1 MMNLQTP
8 GVYLREVEVPQPT
21 RLRMSVTGFVGQ
33 AERGPLNYPQPI
45 VDLGQFRDIFG
56 DLVGYSYLPYSI
68 FGFFLN
74 GGERSYVVRVAH
86 ESARK
91 AKLDK
96 AASPLIGFAAINEGR
111 WGNSASVQIDARGAH
126 DIVLTELA
134 AAVAKGDKKAKFKSI
149 AGLALEDSI
158 TLAHKRDPIREELQ
172 IAGVNPVTREVTFK
186 EAVGNPSGFP
196 VDSGIVGR
204 GFRLIFRF
212 RPSGK
217 LVREEV
223 FDNLSLNP
231 DRPDYFVYVINGD
244 PEESDYVKRIK
255 AGNSIL
261 VRVTDLNFN
270 SPVAFSRPAT
280 LAETKLDNGYGDDDP
295 RKGYDD
301 PAKVK
306 VEHFT
311 GYSQEKYFRPTP
323 ADANEAEKRA
333 ADERLN
339 GLAAFELVNEIGL
352 IAIPDLIIPD
362 FYASIP
368 TAELP
373 KAGIIFAPKRLVS
386 LASEKLPSLKTGQQ
400 EMLKHC
406 ARMGDRS
413 AILDSPRGAETGKD
427 KNKIED
433 WSTNFQLAPTARYG
447 ALYYPWIR
455 EKASD
460 FKGIDLTLPPSGHLA
475 GIYAR
480 TENRAGVGQA
490 PANEP
495 VRGVI
500 EFEFC
505 LSDTEQNI
513 LNPRGVNCL
522 RSFPGRGL
530 LVWGVRTLS
539 QEPSWRYVNV
549 VRVTLAII
557 KQILI
562 NLSWTVFEPN
572 DRRLHD
578 KIVATLSIFLD
589 GLFSSGALAGSSPAE
604 AYFVKCDDETNPPE
618 VLDRGECITQIGL
631 AVARPAEFVLVTIKR
646 TSESVSV
653 SEGLSGR
660 R

>member
-8 GVYLREVEVPQPT
+8 GIYLREVEVPQPP
-21 RLRMSVTGFVGQ
+21 LVRMSVTGFVGQ

-56 DLVGYSYLPYSI
+56 GLVGYSYLPYSI

-86 ESARK
+86 ESARR
-91 AKLDK
+91 ATLNN
-96 AASPLIGFAAINEGR
+96 PRIGFEAINEGR
-111 WGNSASVQIDARGAH
+111 WGNSASVQIDDLGSR
-126 DIVLTELA
+126 DIVLTELNSS
-134 AAVAKGDKKAKFKSI
+134 VASGATKAKFKSV
-149 AGLALEDSI
+149 AGLAIGDSI
-158 TLAHKRDPIREELQ
+158 TLAHKRDPIREQLE
-172 IAGVNPVTREVTFK
+172 IAKVDPSTGEITFSRPVTSQF
-186 EAVGNPSGFP
+186 GFP
-196 VDSGIVGR
+196 SDSGVLGR

-223 FDNLSLNP
+223 FDNLSMNP
-231 DRPDYFVYVINGD
+231 DQPDYFVHVINGN

-261 VRVTDLNFN
+261 IRVKDLNLE
-270 SPVAFSRPAT
+270 SPANFSRPDT
-280 LAETKLDNGYGDDDP
+280 LAEKNLEGGEDDP
-295 RKGYDD
+295 GKIRT
-301 PAKVK
+301 
-306 VEHFT
+306 EHYT
-311 GYSQEKYFRPTP
+311 GYQQGKYFRPIP
-323 ADANEAEKRA
+323 AGANESEQRA
-333 ADERLN
+333 ASERLN

-362 FYASIP
+362 FYDNIP
-368 TAELP
+368 PAQLP
-373 KAGIIFAPKRLVS
+373 KAGVIFAPKRATA
-386 LASEKLPSLKTGQQ
+386 LAREKLKNLKIGQL

-406 ARMGDRS
+406 ERMSDRF
-413 AILDSPRGAETGKD
+413 AILDSPRGAETGKGN
-427 KNKIED
+427 NKIED
-433 WSTNFQLAPTARYG
+433 WPTDSQLLALARYG
-447 ALYYPWIR
+447 ALYYPWVR

-460 FKGIDLTLPPSGHLA
+460 FKGVDLTLPPSGHLA
-475 GIYAR
+475 GVYAR
-480 TENRAGVGQA
+480 SESRAGVGQA
-490 PANEP
+490 PANEAL
-495 VRGVI
+495 RGVI

-505 LSDTEQNI
+505 LSDSEQAI

-539 QEPSWRYVNV
+539 QEPTWRYVNV
-549 VRVTLAII
+549 VRVVLVII

-562 NLSWTVFEPN
+562 NLRWTVFEPN
-572 DRRLHD
+572 DQRLRD
-578 KIVATLSIFLD
+578 KIVATLRIFLSD
-589 GLFSSGALAGSSPAE
+589 LFRSEVLVGAKPEE
-604 AYFVKCDDETNPPE
+604 AFFVKCDDETNPPE
-618 VLDRGECITQIGL
+618 VVERGECITQVGL
-631 AVARPAEFVLVTIKR
+631 AVARPAEFVVVTIKR